1 MRSVLIAASTVMLLS
16 GCSSMM
22 PNGMGMDGR
31 STAGSMA
38 MAMPTTASA
47 YMKMAH
53 SSDMFEIESSQYA
66 LQMSRNP
73 AVRSF
78 AQMMINDH
86 TRMMN
91 EMMPMAAPMGMNMS
105 SMPMMPGHMSMMQRL
120 RASSAANFD
129 MMYKREQ
136 IMAHQEALMMH
147 RTYAAR
153 GDNAALRAMAARAV
167 PMIQMHLSRA
177 QALPGMM

>member
-1 MRSVLIAASTVMLLS
+1 MRTLFVAASTAMLLG
-16 GCSSMM
+16 GCSTMM
-22 PNGMGMDGR
+22 GEDMAMHGR
-31 STAGSMA
+31 TTAGS

-47 YMKMAH
+47 YTEMAH
-53 SSDMFEIESSQYA
+53 SSDMFEIESSQLA
-66 LQMSRNP
+66 LQMPRNP
-73 AVRSF
+73 AIRSF

-91 EMMPMAAPMGMNMS
+91 EMMAMAGPMGMNMA
-105 SMPMMPGHMSMMQRL
+105 SMPMMPKHSAMLQRL
-120 RASSAANFD
+120 RSASAGNFD

-153 GDNAALRAMAARAV
+153 GDNPALKAMAARAA
-167 PMIQMHLSRA
+167 PMIEMHLSRA
-177 QALPGMM
+177 RALPGRM

>member
-1 MRSVLIAASTVMLLS
+1 MKYVFIAASTAMLLS
-16 GCSSMM
+16 GCSTMM
-22 PNGMGMDGR
+22 GKDMAMDGR
-31 STAGSMA
+31 TAAGS

-47 YMKMAH
+47 YMEMAH
-53 SSDMFEIESSQYA
+53 SSDMFEVQSSQLA

-91 EMMPMAAPMGMNMS
+91 EMMAMAPSMGMNMS
-105 SMPMMPGHMSMMQRL
+105 SMPMMPKHAAMLQRL
-120 RASSAANFD
+120 RSASAANFD

-136 IMAHQEALMMH
+136 IMAHQEALMLH
-147 RTYAAR
+147 QTYAAR
-153 GDNAALRAMAARAV
+153 GDNPALRAMAARAA
-167 PMIQMHLSRA
+167 PMIEMHLARA
-177 QALPGMM
+177 RALPGRM